1 MSVNFKTM
9 VQEIEE
15 KLRIATSFLIVMET
29 DLEATKSDTVYLDV
43 VREVHKLIAE
53 AQQNLLQA
61 TNEIG

>member
-9 VQEIEE
+9 VQQIEE

-43 VREVHKLIAE
+43 VKEVHKLIVE

-61 TNEIG
+61 TDEIG